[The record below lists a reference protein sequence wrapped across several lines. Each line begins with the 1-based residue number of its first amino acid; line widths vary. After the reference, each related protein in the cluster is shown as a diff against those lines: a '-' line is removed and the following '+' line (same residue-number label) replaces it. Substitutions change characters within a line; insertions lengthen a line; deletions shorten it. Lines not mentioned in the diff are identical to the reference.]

1 MASESQVTA
10 NCGLLALVLGF
21 SCGCSIDERQL
32 QLATGSGGM
41 AGSSDTPGGGGSDAP
56 EPSTAGAAGGAAMDG
71 LVEGCA
77 DLDTDG
83 VADCKVSLVTNPT
96 LTSDV
101 SGWIALDDA
110 DLIWDAKNALSD
122 LPSGSAKLSVAA
134 PRSSAFQCLVLEGE
148 RLVIAYANAFVE
160 PPSEGSEAG
169 EAELEVSFFGADDCS
184 SERTSY
190 FRTPPS
196 TVTGAWTTIQAGGIS
211 KPTTHSLSI
220 ELVGTKAPAAAFLS
234 VYFDNVMLKAVDP

>member
-1 MASESQVTA
+1 MVAERHVTA
-10 NCGLLALVLGF
+10 NCGILALMLGV
-21 SCGCSIDERQL
+21 SCGCSIDERDL
-32 QLATGSGGM
+32 QLATDSGGM
-41 AGSSDTPGGGGSDAP
+41 AGSSETPGGGGSGAAD
-56 EPSTAGAAGGAAMDG
+56 PSGAGAAGESAMDG
-71 LVEGCA
+71 LVDGCA

-110 DLIWDAKNALSD
+110 ELIWDSKNALGD
-122 LPSGSAKLSVAA
+122 VPSGSAKLSAQA
-134 PRSSAFQCLVLEGE
+134 LRSSAFQCLVFEGE

-160 PPSEGSEAG
+160 PPSEASEAG

-196 TVTGAWTTIQAGGIS
+196 SVTGAWTTIQAGGIS

-220 ELVGTKAPAAAFLS
+220 ELVGAKAPAAAALTVF
-234 VYFDNVMLKAVDP
+234 FDNVMLKSVDP